1 MLARQELRISECWR
15 SGNKLFVNLKIA
27 KGNFPN
33 SKINNILIKDT
44 SKSNNKLLHIYYIT
58 YINTINQ
65 QIQNQII
72 ITKAH
77 NYIQMFGDGGD

>member
-1 MLARQELRISECWR
+1 MLARQDLRISKCWR
-15 SGNKLFVNLKIA
+15 SGNNPFVNLKIA
-27 KGNFPN
+27 RCNFPS

-58 YINTINQ
+58 YINTIIK
-65 QIQNQII
+65 QIQNQIT

-77 NYIQMFGDGGD
+77 NYIQLFGDGGD